1 MRKLVGVLAT
11 FMAFGAVIRADAAE
25 AFKEGV
31 RIGPAA
37 QSAVG
42 NGVDFDPPCGFMD
55 TLPLTG
61 EPYLNARTN
70 MIFTGGKPGLLDAC
84 SGFGVTGFSPPNF
97 LAFNCEAVN
106 RGGTVPKLPLEVTF
120 RVPVSRVT
128 LKVGSRTNAG
138 AQALLTVISA
148 DGAVL
153 ASRSVVLAMA
163 MRTLAVATG
172 SAVIKKAR
180 IAGPCIAVVDDIF
193 AVP

>member
-11 FMAFGAVIRADAAE
+11 FMACGALIRADAAE
-25 AFKEGV
+25 AFKDGV

-42 NGVDFDPPCGFMD
+42 NGVDFDPPCAFAE

-70 MIFTGGKPGLLDAC
+70 MVFTGGKPGLLDAC
-84 SGFGVTGFSPPNF
+84 SNFGVTGFSAPNF
-97 LAFNCEAVN
+97 LAFNCGGVN
-106 RGGTVPKLPLEVTF
+106 RGGTVPRLPLEITF

-128 LKVGSRTNAG
+128 LKVGGEIDAG
-138 AQALLTVISA
+138 ARASLAAIAA

-153 ASRSVVLAMA
+153 ASSSVVLAET
-163 MRTLAVATG
+163 MRRLAVAAG
-172 SAVIKKAR
+172 SAAIKRAR
-180 IAGPCIAVVDDIF
+180 LAGPCVMVVDDIY